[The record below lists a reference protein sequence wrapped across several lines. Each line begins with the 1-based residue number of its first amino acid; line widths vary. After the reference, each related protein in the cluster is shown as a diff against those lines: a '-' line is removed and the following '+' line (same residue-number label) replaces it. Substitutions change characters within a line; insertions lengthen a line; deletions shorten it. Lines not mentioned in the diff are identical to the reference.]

1 MKIDYRRESYLYKIG
16 EESTM
21 DKTRVCR
28 YSIML
33 SGYYI
38 VNELP
43 ILKKKYEDDDQLSE
57 FLNNLHT
64 IALERIEAVIK
75 KLDPNEEYEKWMRE
89 KAAYSFRIT
98 VSEKMAERIE
108 EMKEANGKSKNE
120 LWGVI
125 RKG

>member
-1 MKIDYRRESYLYKIG
+1 
-16 EESTM
+16 M